1 MKLRLLW
8 LFLISALLIQCR
20 SLPKVQ
26 VPDLANFKTPDR
38 LLEASQQSYRQALN
52 TPERMDAIQFTLRG
66 YAYANRCLALKTNHP
81 PCLYLRALNVGIY
94 YQNYIL
100 GYQKGLKAMVRDLIK
115 VTELDPAYAY
125 GGAFRALGVIYAK
138 APNFSPFRRG
148 ITKDLDKSLEYLRHS
163 IKLAPDYSL
172 NHLFL
177 ASTWLEMDKITEAKQ
192 TLEEF
197 ERLKNES
204 QLNQDYPPWQK
215 EYQKLQ
221 KKLKNN

>member
-1 MKLRLLW
+1 MKLH
-8 LFLISALLIQCR
+8 LFLLFFLIFVIHCR

-38 LLEASQQSYRQALN
+38 LSEASEQNYRQALN
-52 TPERMDAIQFTLRG
+52 TPERMDAIQLTLQG
-66 YAYANRCLALKTNHP
+66 YAYANRCLAFKTNHP
-81 PCLYLRALNVGIY
+81 PCLYFRALNVGIY

-100 GYQKGLKAMVRDLIK
+100 GYQKGLKSMVRDLIK
-115 VTELDPAYAY
+115 VTELDPAYAH

-138 APNFSPFRRG
+138 APNFSPFRHG
-148 ITKDLDKSLEYLRHS
+148 ITKDLDKSLEYLKQS
-163 IKLAPDYSL
+163 ILQAPDYAL

-177 ASTWLEMDKITEAKQ
+177 ANTFIEMDKITEARVA
-192 TLEEF
+192 LIEF